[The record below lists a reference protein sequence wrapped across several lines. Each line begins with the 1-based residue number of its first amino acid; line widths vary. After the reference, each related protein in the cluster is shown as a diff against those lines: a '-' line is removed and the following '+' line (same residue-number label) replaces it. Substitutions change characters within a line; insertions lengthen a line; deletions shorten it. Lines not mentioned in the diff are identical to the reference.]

1 MEESKLI
8 LLLMEKITE
17 QAQVLQL
24 SPEKVAGILKE
35 DLEKVEKIL
44 NGSDPGLGSDVLYN
58 HCLRLPECLFL
69 SKYQKLLIIS
79 S

>member
-8 LLLMEKITE
+8 MLLMEKIAE

-35 DLEKVEKIL
+35 DLERVEKIL

-58 HCLRLPECLFL
+58 YLLRLNPERDFHNAC
-69 SKYQKLLIIS
+69 S
-79 S
+79 

>member
-1 MEESKLI
+1 
-8 LLLMEKITE
+8 MEKITE

-58 HCLRLPECLFL
+58 HLLRLSPERDFQNAC
-69 SKYQKLLIIS
+69 S
-79 S
+79 

>member
-1 MEESKLI
+1 MEESKLV

-58 HCLRLPECLFL
+58 YLLRLNPERDFHNACT
-69 SKYQKLLIIS
+69 
-79 S
+79 

>member
-8 LLLMEKITE
+8 LLLTEKITE

-58 HCLRLPECLFL
+58 YLLRLSPERDFQNAC
-69 SKYQKLLIIS
+69 S
-79 S
+79 

>member
-1 MEESKLI
+1 MEESKLV

-35 DLEKVEKIL
+35 DLENVEKIL

-58 HCLRLPECLFL
+58 YLLRLNPERDFHNACT
-69 SKYQKLLIIS
+69 
-79 S
+79 

>member
-17 QAQVLQL
+17 QVQVLQL

-35 DLEKVEKIL
+35 DLEKIEKIL

-58 HCLRLPECLFL
+58 HLLRLNPERDFHNACT
-69 SKYQKLLIIS
+69 
-79 S
+79 